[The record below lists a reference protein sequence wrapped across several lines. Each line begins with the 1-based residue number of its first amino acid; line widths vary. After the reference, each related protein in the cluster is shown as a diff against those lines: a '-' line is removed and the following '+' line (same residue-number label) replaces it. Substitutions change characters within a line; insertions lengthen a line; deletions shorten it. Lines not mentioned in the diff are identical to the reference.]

1 VAVVPP
7 ATAHAALI
15 SLRMGLGAATW
26 VAPKLTARAFD
37 VDIARQR
44 AVPFVARLYGARNFA
59 RVAGLRARDADE
71 RDRQLVFNVA
81 VDVADAASAVLAGYY
96 GSLSR
101 KASVRAATVALT
113 AAALGVAAR
122 E

>member
-1 VAVVPP
+1 MAVVPP

-15 SLRMGLGAATW
+15 TLRMGMGAATW

-37 VDIARQR
+37 VDIQRQS

-59 RVAGLRARDADE
+59 LVAGLRARDADE
-71 RDRQLVFNVA
+71 RDRALVFNVA
-81 VDVADAASAVLAGYY
+81 VDLADAASAAVAGYY

-101 KASVRAATVALT
+101 KASVRAASVALT
-113 AAALGVAAR
+113 AAVLGVAAR